1 MPRATPCHAM
11 AWHCQCQLPSQSHA
25 RVRFTVRRPGLRCRL
40 RNLPPPVPP
49 VRCVCASRVGTHP
62 PVHHHHPLQ
71 SQRASERGPWPS
83 PSINT
88 RPPASQFPLLSPFP
102 SASADGQA
110 NATAP
115 AIRTS
120 PPLPSLPDSPGR
132 QRGKSP
138 AGFLCMFIYVTRPGR
153 NKTPG
158 RAHAK
163 IAAPTPLASAQTTA
177 RLLLV

>member
-11 AWHCQCQLPSQSHA
+11 PWHCQCQLPSHA

-40 RNLPPPVPP
+40 RNFPPPVPP
-49 VRCVCASRVGTHP
+49 VRCVCVPRASTPTHQATTTTRSS
-62 PVHHHHPLQ
+62 H
-71 SQRASERGPWPS
+71 SERGPWPS

-163 IAAPTPLASAQTTA
+163 IAAPTPLASAHTTA